1 MINKSKIITIV
12 QSDGSLSTNL
22 IARGLFSVFERLNKT
37 CAVVDLRSAGNDM
50 FWSVY
55 QNDVKYVDD
64 TIKVIKDINTVM
76 LRTYLNSKKE
86 ILCIREKGADAF
98 KSGEFEGLL
107 KVISSIYENVIV
119 VLRGGIFETDKN
131 IELSDAVLLPFENDP
146 VSFENFK
153 NLYIRLLS
161 LNSKVLNIIPVFFSC
176 DWNLSLANKNE
187 DELLRDAIRFKLN
200 SKNIYEISS
209 PDFLFKDKSDSFT
222 ESLYGLVS
230 KIENIN
236 IYAVKNE
243 FGEDSQQYQNLK
255 EKLHKDLVEKMK
267 EYLNESDLIKLR
279 VIIREKTEQLLK
291 FYNIDLALK
300 IKNKLIKEIS
310 DDMVGLG
317 ILEDMLADNEITEI
331 MVNGGKNIYIEKKG
345 KLQQTDIFFR
355 DINRLKIIIDRIV
368 SGVGRHIDDASPI
381 VDARLKDGSRVN
393 AIIAPAAL
401 NGPVLTIRKFSKHK
415 LSSADIIAYGS
426 ATEEMMD
433 FLKKAV
439 SLKKNIL
446 ISGGTGTGKTTLLN
460 VVSSFIGNDERIITI
475 EDSAELQLQ
484 QEHVVRLET
493 RVKSIEGTAEITIR
507 QLVVNALRMRPDRII
522 VGECRSGEALDM
534 LQAMNTGHDGSMTT
548 VHSNSCRDAVAR
560 LVVMS
565 LMAGVDLPE
574 KSIIS
579 MIASAIN
586 VIVQIKRFP
595 DGKRKISEICM
606 LKKSDSENLQQ
617 YEFVPVFVYDAQD
630 DKYKKITEVCL

>member
-12 QSDGSLSTNL
+12 QSDGSLATNL
-22 IARGLFSVFERLNKT
+22 IARALFSVFERLNQT
-37 CAVVDLRSAGNDM
+37 CAVVDLRSSGNDM

-55 QNDVKYVDD
+55 QDNIKYVDD
-64 TIKVIKDINTVM
+64 TMKVIKDINTVM
-76 LRTYLNSKKE
+76 LRTYLNPKKE
-86 ILCIREKGADAF
+86 VLCVREKGLDAF
-98 KSGEFEGLL
+98 RNGEFESLIKG
-107 KVISSIYENVIV
+107 VSSIYENIIV
-119 VLRGGIFETDKN
+119 TVCGGIFE
-131 IELSDAVLLPFENDP
+131 IEKDVVLSDAVLLPFENDP
-146 VSFENFK
+146 VSFEKFK
-153 NLYIRLLS
+153 NIYMRLLP
-161 LNSKVLNIIPVFFSC
+161 LNGNGLHVIPVSFSC
-176 DWNLSLANKNE
+176 DWNLSLVNKNE
-187 DELLRDAIRFKLN
+187 DDLPKDAVRFKLN
-200 SKNIYEISS
+200 SKNIYEISN

-222 ESLYGLVS
+222 ESLYGLIA
-230 KIENIN
+230 KIENVN
-236 IYAVKNE
+236 MAAVKND
-243 FGEDSQQYQNLK
+243 FGEESQQYQNLK
-255 EKLHKDLVEKMK
+255 EKLHKDLVERMK
-267 EYLNESDLIKLR
+267 EYLNESDPIKLR
-279 VIIREKTEQLLK
+279 AIIREKTEQLLQI
-291 FYNIDLALK
+291 YNISPALK
-300 IKNKLIKEIS
+300 TKNKLIKEIS

-317 ILEDMLADNEITEI
+317 MLEDMLADNEITEI
-331 MVNGGKNIYIEKKG
+331 MVNGGQNIYIEKKG

-393 AIIAPAAL
+393 AIIAPVAL

-415 LSSADIIAYGS
+415 LSSADIVAYGS
-426 ATEEMMD
+426 ATEEMME

-460 VVSSFIGNDERIITI
+460 VVSSFIGNDERIVTI

-493 RVKSIEGTAEITIR
+493 RAKSIEGTAEITIR

-606 LKKSDSENLQQ
+606 LKKSNSENLQQ

-630 DKYKKITEVCL
+630 DKYKKITEVFL

>member
-37 CAVVDLRSAGNDM
+37 CAVIDLRSAGNDM

-55 QNDVKYVDD
+55 HDNIKYVDD
-64 TIKVIKDINTVM
+64 TMKVIKDINAVM
-76 LRTYLNSKKE
+76 LRTYLNPKKE
-86 ILCIREKGADAF
+86 VLCVKEKGLEAF
-98 KSGEFEGLL
+98 RTGEFESLIKG
-107 KVISSIYENVIV
+107 VSSIYENIIV
-119 VLRGGIFETDKN
+119 AVCSGIFE
-131 IELSDAVLLPFENDP
+131 IEKDVILSDAVLLPFENDP
-146 VSFENFK
+146 VSFEKFK
-153 NLYIRLLS
+153 KFYMRLLP
-161 LNSKVLNIIPVFFSC
+161 LNSKDLNVIPVSFSC
-176 DWNLSLANKNE
+176 DWNLSLVSRNE
-187 DELLRDAIRFKLN
+187 DDSLKDAVRFKLN
-200 SKNIYEISS
+200 SKNIYEISD
-209 PDFLFKDKSDSFT
+209 PDFLFRDKSDPFT
-222 ESLYGLVS
+222 ESLYGLIS
-230 KIENIN
+230 KIENVN
-236 IYAVKNE
+236 MAAVKND

-255 EKLHKDLVEKMK
+255 EKLHKDLVERMK
-267 EYLNESDLIKLR
+267 EYLNEKDLIKLR
-279 VIIREKTEQLLK
+279 TIIREKTEQLLQI
-291 FYNIDLALK
+291 YNINPALK
-300 IKNKLIKEIS
+300 TKNKLIKEIS

-331 MVNGGKNIYIEKKG
+331 MVNGGQNIYIEKKG

-393 AIIAPAAL
+393 AIISPVAL

-415 LSSADIIAYGS
+415 LSSADIVAYGS
-426 ATEEMMD
+426 ATEEMME

-460 VVSSFIGNDERIITI
+460 VVSSFIGNDERIVTI

-493 RVKSIEGTAEITIR
+493 RAKSIEGTAEITIR

-595 DGKRKISEICM
+595 DGKRKISEICL
-606 LKKSDSENLQQ
+606 LKKTDSGNLQQ
-617 YEFVPVFVYDAQD
+617 YEFIPVFVYDVQD